1 MSMYQVCIR
10 EVDKKS
16 NRITPES
23 GELTASP
30 DPRPSHLYIPS
41 SRQADPRT
49 KPRTNPYFNQ
59 PKASYL
65 EKVTTYQPHIPKT
78 AASYPEKVTTYQ
90 PLLSPTRGIGDL
102 EGVPDTRSGGSVL
115 KAPQRRRG
123 GTPPRALSGMPSQT
137 THPRNPYSPASVV
150 WSPSLSN
157 PYRVTGT
164 LENSRT
170 VPSGSPERTSAS
182 PMRIA
187 SAPAPA

>member
-1 MSMYQVCIR
+1 MCVR
-10 EVDKKS
+10 
-16 NRITPES
+16 
-23 GELTASP
+23 GELAATP

-49 KPRTNPYFNQ
+49 KLQTNPYFNQ

-115 KAPQRRRG
+115 EAPPG
-123 GTPPRALSGMPSQT
+123 AEEGALPRERCPVQPLKQLAHGS
-137 THPRNPYSPASVV
+137 HSPASVV
-150 WSPSLSN
+150 RSSSLSN

-182 PMRIA
+182 PMSTA

>member
-49 KPRTNPYFNQ
+49 KLQTNPYFNQ

-115 KAPQRRRG
+115 EVPQAPMRG
-123 GTPPRALSGMPSQT
+123 
-137 THPRNPYSPASVV
+137 HSPASVV
-150 WSPSLSN
+150 RYAISN
-157 PYRVTGT
+157 
-164 LENSRT
+164 N
-170 VPSGSPERTSAS
+170 
-182 PMRIA
+182 
-187 SAPAPA
+187 

>member
-49 KPRTNPYFNQ
+49 KLQTNPYFNQ

-115 KAPQRRRG
+115 EVPQAPMRG
-123 GTPPRALSGMPSQT
+123 ALPRKREPVQPLKQLSHGTLTPPRALSGRLLLATLIGSQAPWRI
-137 THPRNPYSPASVV
+137 HARY
-150 WSPSLSN
+150 L
-157 PYRVTGT
+157 RG
-164 LENSRT
+164 RR
-170 VPSGSPERTSAS
+170 SGPVLHR
-182 PMRIA
+182 
-187 SAPAPA
+187 

>member
-115 KAPQRRRG
+115 EVPQAPMRG
-123 GTPPRALSGMPSQT
+123 
-137 THPRNPYSPASVV
+137 HSPASGVRY
-150 WSPSLSN
+150 SLSN
-157 PYRVTGT
+157 P
-164 LENSRT
+164 N
-170 VPSGSPERTSAS
+170 PQASGSQAPW
-182 PMRIA
+182 RIHA
-187 SAPAPA
+187 RYLRGRRSEPALHR